1 PLTHS
6 HRRATEPIRDAHAR
20 EVVSLEPPLTRTLG
34 ARAHPEPVGDTNLAY
49 APHLYTTTFGLPDLK
64 YTGDRAAMTAD
75 YTQAVAEA
83 SEQGAVLWVGEYG
96 GNTSAGGGVPPAA
109 GGLLPPSPGAP
120 GARGRGFAVSGPFP
134 ARH

>member
-1 PLTHS
+1 LSLSCP
-6 HRRATEPIRDAHAR
+6 RPIDPIAHAPAQGA
-20 EVVSLEPPLTRTLG
+20 LFPEPPLTRNIG

-64 YTGDRAAMTAD
+64 YTGDRAAVTAD

-96 GNTSAGGGVPPAA
+96 GNTSAGAALPPPPPA
-109 GGLLPPSPGAP
+109 LPP
-120 GARGRGFAVSGPFP
+120 
-134 ARH
+134 H